1 MLVHNELIQ
10 EIKENSRGKST
21 FGYNEKYKEL
31 QISQGY
37 KIDNF
42 VHTFQFRIYLRCS
55 KKVLID
61 HQFFL

>member
-10 EIKENSRGKST
+10 EIKENSRDKST

-31 QISQGY
+31 RISQGR

-42 VHTFQFRIYLRCS
+42 IHTFHSFEFI
-55 KKVLID
+55 
-61 HQFFL
+61 